1 MSEKFNLLFISFFRK
16 STTKFLVIIFALF
29 SLIIVIVSS
38 YFASMKSVCEAI
50 ENVKSFRMLEI
61 YFSDPKER
69 DDFTSVIMDNS
80 HVQNVIPAV
89 SYSLKVSAKED
100 NLHNQ
105 SFLLYASNNTTLP
118 RTKVGKIRLKDNSFE
133 LICPQDFLS
142 KSNYDISNTHKKKS
156 KDMELIFTNH
166 NQNITESKNF
176 KIVGFYD
183 DENFLETTPICFTDN
198 ATMFELTKDLYP
210 KENYNIILEV
220 DSIDNCEKLKSEL
233 NASGKQ
239 VQNVASVD
247 IEKYRRLLDSS
258 DISVGIYILVFTI
271 IVFIATKIEYKK
283 NLEDLRLFYFL
294 GFSTEDIS
302 KNYLLANLLV
312 WLTSISLALITVGII
327 DSIICNVFNICSIVI
342 NYDSLIYSAVLFLTI
357 VLINTYYN
365 IKKIREVDSDG
376 EKIK

>member
-1 MSEKFNLLFISFFRK
+1 
-16 STTKFLVIIFALF
+16 
-29 SLIIVIVSS
+29 
-38 YFASMKSVCEAI
+38 MKSVCEAI
-50 ENVKSFRMLEI
+50 EHVKSFRMLEI
-61 YFSDPKER
+61 YFSDSKER

-142 KSNYDISNTHKKKS
+142 KSNYDISNTHTKKS